1 MAHALVSAGYF
12 WARAERWLAAPVVDW
27 RWDTDERREA
37 ERVLVEQHG
46 LTTEEA
52 AARLEVSIVKSGLHD
67 LMPPRDRD
75 MPTRLSHYR
84 QATIDSVLALDRDRR
99 PPPSEIAEAKRWM
112 AEQFDWGVA
121 IGARRRLY
129 ERSRR
134 SARKL
139 LAAPAA
145 ARTAS

>member
-12 WARAERWLAAPVVDW
+12 WARAERWLRAPVRDW
-27 RWDTDERREA
+27 TWDADEHRQA
-37 ERVLVEQHG
+37 ELVLVEQHG
-46 LTTEEA
+46 LTPEQA
-52 AARLEVSIVKSGLHD
+52 AERLEVSIVKSGLDD

-84 QATIDSVLALDRDRR
+84 QATIESLLALDRDRKPSR
-99 PPPSEIAEAKRWM
+99 SEIGEAEQWM

-145 ARTAS
+145 ARTTS